1 MSEKLQSELEIL
13 RAAHFAADKHRDQRR
28 KNRESSPY
36 INHPIEVA
44 ETLARVGEVSDLAAL
59 QAALLH
65 DTIEDTET
73 TAAELEQ
80 AFGPEVRDL
89 VLEVTDDKSLRK
101 PERKRAQ
108 IDHAPDLSD
117 RAKMIKLAD
126 KICNVGDMLHAP
138 PADWS
143 LQRKLEYLSWSEAV
157 VAGCRGAN
165 AALEARF
172 DEVLSK
178 ARRAFAGES

>member
-1 MSEKLQSELEIL
+1 M
-13 RAAHFAADKHRDQRR
+13 R
-28 KNRESSPY
+28 SSLLCCLSAPA
-36 INHPIEVA
+36 ID
-44 ETLARVGEVSDLAAL
+44 G
-59 QAALLH
+59 ALLCQKKPAAPSRAH
-65 DTIEDTET
+65 RSWSQNALEGVGDGIAPV
-73 TAAELEQ
+73 AAEG
-80 AFGPEVRDL
+80 AGGDL
-89 VLEVTDDKSLRK
+89 DPRRRLPSFVLG
-101 PERKRAQ
+101 Q

-143 LQRKLEYLSWSEAV
+143 LKRKLEYLSWSEAV

-172 DEVLSK
+172 DEVLAQ